1 MRKTL
6 KQLRSKA
13 ERLPHDVCKED
24 FKENIWLI
32 LHKGNVYYCTNF
44 GDPEGTLTVND
55 NYLKFSPSSL
65 SLVAKSE
72 ESLEDALNS
81 GKIVLFIERLMRII

>member
-1 MRKTL
+1 M
-6 KQLRSKA
+6 
-13 ERLPHDVCKED
+13 
-24 FKENIWLI
+24 I
-32 LHKGNVYYCTNF
+32 LSQGNVYYCTNF

-55 NYLKFSPSSL
+55 NCLRFSPSSL

-81 GKIVLFIERLMRII
+81 GKLSLLLKEGL